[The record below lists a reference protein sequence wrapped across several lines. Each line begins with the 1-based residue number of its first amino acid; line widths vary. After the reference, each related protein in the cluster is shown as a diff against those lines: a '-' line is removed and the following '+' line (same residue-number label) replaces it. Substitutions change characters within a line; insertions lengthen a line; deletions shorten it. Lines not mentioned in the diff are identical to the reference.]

1 MGQAIIFFAV
11 LAYIIPGI
19 IIARDFY
26 TKTYDPN
33 IYQKTYEDCMENKA
47 SYVAEE
53 TAQYTETVHKIYT
66 RTATVLTLLVWP
78 LASILILIFDGP
90 AKKERAYDKLQKQNA
105 AKTESIKSD
114 IRFWEKQL
122 KNCTADDTITRNL
135 AAQYLQLNR
144 ERLGEL
150 NGNAG
155 T

>member
-26 TKTYDPN
+26 VKNYDPI
-33 IYQKTYEDCMENKA
+33 IYQKTYENIIENRN
-47 SYVAEE
+47 SCVAEE
-53 TAQYTETVHKIYT
+53 EAQYTETVHKIYT
-66 RTATVLTLLVWP
+66 RTTTVLTLLVWP

-90 AKKERAYDKLQKQNA
+90 AKKERAYGKLQKQNA
-105 AKTESIKSD
+105 VKAESIKSD

-122 KNCTADDTITRNL
+122 KNCAADDTVTRNL